1 MCVTECFENSSKV
14 VYSSALAEFSTG
26 HQDHAEVEIMPF
38 VATQMDLEVIIL
50 SKVSQIEQ
58 DKYHMVSLPCGF

>member
-1 MCVTECFENSSKV
+1 MWYGVLVNHKKNK
-14 VYSSALAEFSTG
+14 
-26 HQDHAEVEIMPF
+26 IMPF
-38 VATQMDLEVIIL
+38 GATQMDLEVIIL